1 MKILMSGGGTGG
13 HLVPGIALYEELC
26 ARGIECRYVLRN
38 TDMKYNVASRIA
50 ESDRIFVEI
59 QGISRK
65 LSFKTPIYIFKLIRA
80 FFSIFRIIRKWNP
93 DAVLTTGG
101 YVSNPV
107 ALSARILRKPLFIAE
122 QNSVAGVTNRYYSK
136 FARAVYTTFPQT
148 AKLRTMKIIHTGSPS
163 IFREKSSRDT
173 ALKFFGLDGY
183 KHSVGITGG
192 SQGAQKINSAV
203 TAILPE
209 LLSRNTGVIWSMGAV
224 EYERLEKE
232 GALAEITGKYK
243 NVKPFRF
250 IERMDLFFSAADC
263 VVMRGG
269 ASSIS
274 ESIQIDVPAVVI
286 PITNSP
292 DNHQYLNADY
302 LASNS
307 AGILLTENELSPE
320 SLLNSI
326 DAIVKNKKSYLK
338 NLELLKKD
346 NPAKAIA
353 EHLLE
358 SVTPR

>member
-26 ARGIECRYVLRN
+26 SRGMECRYVLRGA
-38 TDMKYNVASRIA
+38 DMKYNVASRIA

-65 LSFKTPIYIFKLIRA
+65 LSLKTPIYIFKLIRA
-80 FFSIFRIIRKWNP
+80 FFSIFSIIRKWNP

-136 FARAVYTTFPQT
+136 FARAVYTTFPDT
-148 AKLRTMKIIHTGSPS
+148 AKLRTEKVVHTGSPS

-183 KHSVGITGG
+183 SHIVGITGG

-203 TAILPE
+203 TEILPE
-209 LLSRNTGVIWSMGAV
+209 MKSRKTGAIWSMGAV
-224 EYERLEKE
+224 EYERLEKD
-232 GALAEITGKYK
+232 GVINEINEKYP

-263 VVMRGG
+263 TVMRGG

-274 ESIQIDVPAVVI
+274 ESIQIGVPAVII

-292 DNHQYLNADY
+292 DNHQYLNGNY

-307 AGILLTENELSPE
+307 AGILLTESELSSE
-320 SLLNSI
+320 SLLSSI
-326 DAIVKNKKSYLK
+326 DKIIRNKKSTLQ
-338 NLELLKKD
+338 NLEKLKKE

-353 EHLLE
+353 DHLIE
-358 SVTPR
+358 SVNPR